1 MYSFVLHFELG
12 TSIHNLRAF
21 RSLKGMMEMTSV
33 RLDFPPV
40 GLDNDLLVCVRL
52 APNSRKF

>member
-1 MYSFVLHFELG
+1 MFSFVLHFELG

-40 GLDNDLLVCVRL
+40 GLDNDLLVVCVSL
-52 APNSRKF
+52 